1 MAAKKAPAK
10 RKSRPDTS
18 LDKSADQML
27 AKIMSDAGLTK
38 EELISDSY
46 SQISSSK
53 PLNLRLPSNLT
64 AKIKFPPHLFPKIKL
79 TPPPLPRIK
88 LPANLLPRVK
98 VPVQLLSKF
107 KVPVIRVPRF
117 KVPAIRIPRFKVP
130 VFKIPVRQDFDFDRP
145 RTKKDSLPLVIVA
158 AAVAIIIAGFWGPQ
172 IVRTLGIPIDPKPYT
187 AIYFQDPTIVQT
199 GIVAGD
205 LVIFGV
211 HNGYRDQ
218 RNLTWHMDSGSAQ
231 LARGQVMVDANGD
244 SQLAVSSTGAL
255 PGQLLKIYVEGTSAP
270 ITIQVVG

>member
-1 MAAKKAPAK
+1 MAAKKAPAR
-10 RKSRPDTS
+10 RKSRPDSS
-18 LDKSADQML
+18 LEKSADQML

-64 AKIKFPPHLFPKIKL
+64 AKIKLPTHLFPKIKL
-79 TPPPLPRIK
+79 TPRPLPKIK
-88 LPANLLPRVK
+88 LPANLLPSVK

-218 RNLTWHMDSGSAQ
+218 RNLTWHMDSGAAQ

>member
-1 MAAKKAPAK
+1 VAAKKAPAK
-10 RKSRPDTS
+10 KASAKRKSRSGSS
-18 LDKSADQML
+18 LDKSADQIL
-27 AKIMSDAGLTK
+27 AKIMSDAGLAK
-38 EELISDSY
+38 VESIADSY
-46 SQISSSK
+46 IKISPSK
-53 PLNLRLPSNLT
+53 PSNLRLPSDLT
-64 AKIKFPPHLFPKIKL
+64 AKIKLPTHLFPKIKRL
-79 TPPPLPRIK
+79 PRPLPKNK

-107 KVPVIRVPRF
+107 KVSVIRVP
-117 KVPAIRIPRFKVP
+117 KFKVP
-130 VFKIPVRQDFDFDRP
+130 VFKIPVRQNFDLDRP
-145 RTKKDSLPLVIVA
+145 RTNKDSLPLVIVA

-172 IVRTLGIPIDPKPYT
+172 IVRSLGIPIDPKPYT

-211 HNGYRDQ
+211 HNGYRNQ

-231 LARGQVMVDANGD
+231 LARGQVIVDANGD

-255 PGQLLKIYVEGTSAP
+255 PGQLIKIYVEGTSAP

>member
-1 MAAKKAPAK
+1 MAAKKAPAR
-10 RKSRPDTS
+10 RKSRPDSS
-18 LDKSADQML
+18 LEKSADQML

-53 PLNLRLPSNLT
+53 SLNLRLPSNLT
-64 AKIKFPPHLFPKIKL
+64 AKIKLPTHLFPKIKL
-79 TPPPLPRIK
+79 TPRPMPKIK

-98 VPVQLLSKF
+98 VPVQPLSKI
-107 KVPVIRVPRF
+107 KVPAIRIPKF
-117 KVPAIRIPRFKVP
+117 KVPAIRIPKFKVP
-130 VFKIPVRQDFDFDRP
+130 VFKIPVRQNFDFDRP

-255 PGQLLKIYVEGTSAP
+255 PGELLKIYVEGTSAP

>member
-1 MAAKKAPAK
+1 
-10 RKSRPDTS
+10 
-18 LDKSADQML
+18 
-27 AKIMSDAGLTK
+27 MSDAGLTK

-53 PLNLRLPSNLT
+53 PLNLRLLSNLT
-64 AKIKFPPHLFPKIKL
+64 AKIKLPTHLFPKIKL
-79 TPPPLPRIK
+79 TPRPLPEIK

-117 KVPAIRIPRFKVP
+117 KVPVIRVPRFKVP
-130 VFKIPVRQDFDFDRP
+130 AIRVPRFKVPAIRVPRFKVPAFKIPVRQDFDFDRP

-255 PGQLLKIYVEGTSAP
+255 PGELLKIYVEGTSAP

>member
-1 MAAKKAPAK
+1 MASKKAPVKKAPVK
-10 RKSRPDTS
+10 RKSRPDSS
-18 LDKSADQML
+18 LDESVDQIL
-27 AKIMSDAGLTK
+27 AKIMSDVGLAK
-38 EELISDSY
+38 EELISDSL

-64 AKIKFPPHLFPKIKL
+64 AKIKLPTHLFPKIKL
-79 TPPPLPRIK
+79 TPRPLPKIK

-98 VPVQLLSKF
+98 FLVQLFSKI
-107 KVPVIRVPRF
+107 KVPVIRVPKF
-117 KVPAIRIPRFKVP
+117 KTP

-255 PGQLLKIYVEGTSAP
+255 PGELLKIYVEGTSAP